1 MADEGGL
8 ALVTDWRRQERTQQ
22 LNAAW
27 GPWIGSK
34 TRKMDE
40 ILIVCDLLDSIVPKF
55 ISSSEN
61 SSEVF

>member
-1 MADEGGL
+1 M
-8 ALVTDWRRQERTQQ
+8 QQ
-22 LNAAW
+22 W

-61 SSEVF
+61 SSAVF